1 MMRKIFKW
9 LFKVLLWMFILS
21 WVWVLLYRFV
31 PVPATPLMFIRAV
44 QTNGETSGWNW
55 QHDWVPMKEI
65 SPHLPLAVV
74 SSEDQLFLSHNGFDI
89 KSIEKALEN
98 NRKGKRVKGASTIS
112 QQTAKNLFLWPGR
125 SWLRKGLEVYFTF
138 QIEMLWPKERILEVY
153 LNSIEMGPG
162 IYGAQAAAQYW
173 FGKPASQLSR
183 DESAAL
189 AAILPSPLKY
199 KARPASPYIQG
210 RKAWILGQMRNL
222 GTLNFQP

>member
-1 MMRKIFKW
+1 
-9 LFKVLLWMFILS
+9 MFILS

-44 QTNGETSGWNW
+44 QQANEKTSGWHW
-55 QHDWVPMKEI
+55 QHDWVPMKDI

-98 NRKGKRVKGASTIS
+98 NQKGKRVKGASTIS

-138 QIEMLWPKERILEVY
+138 QIELLWPKERILEVY

-162 IYGAQAAAQYW
+162 IYGAEAAARYW
-173 FGKPASQLSR
+173 FRKPASQLSR

-222 GTLNFQP
+222 GALNFQP